1 MMIEQISA
9 RACRV
14 SRLLSAAALAAAG
27 VSFAMPASAQKVQ
40 WNEIAAPTGKEAVSR
55 TYSVPFRTDVIDVPV
70 GGRAWL
76 EYKID
81 MKAGGT
87 VVYSWEVR
95 SIPDPQSFHTEFH
108 GHTEP
113 VGGRGDLMFYEKGT
127 GAKAA
132 GSLIAPWEGIHGW
145 FWDNKNDVTVIV
157 RLRLAGFYQLVPG
170 QVGEPVKE

>member
-1 MMIEQISA
+1 MIERISVCT
-9 RACRV
+9 RGG
-14 SRLLSAAALAAAG
+14 SRLLIAATLAAAG
-27 VSFAMPASAQKVQ
+27 AYFATPVSAQKVQ
-40 WNEIAAPTGKEAVSR
+40 WNEVAAPTGKEAVSR
-55 TYSVPFRTDVIDVPV
+55 TYSAPFRTDVIDVPV

-81 MKAGGT
+81 MKAGAT

-95 SIPDPQSFHTEFH
+95 SIADPQSFHTEFH

-113 VGGRGDLMFYEKGT
+113 VDGKGDLMFYEKGT

-145 FWDNKNDVTVIV
+145 FWDNKTDATVIV